1 MLSAE
6 TAKRITQLNISKTAV
21 TNVGMRNLCYGD
33 DYGQNGIYTYRCPE
47 LVILEVSGTRVT
59 AEGMYFYTFMQ
70 IIYLY

>member
-33 DYGQNGIYTYRCPE
+33 DYGQNGIYTYRCPD
-47 LVILEVSGTRVT
+47 LIILEVSGTRVT
-59 AEGMYFYTFMQ
+59 AEGK
-70 IIYLY
+70 YLETIM